1 MDQQQRRRQVYL
13 DTSPSSC
20 GGAIDAGT
28 TLLRIPDACLPS
40 LHSVERDEEFGKSLF
55 GVVHSLEASLYHD
68 AQDVVVALFLARQ
81 QQQQQQSPSFY
92 EPYIATLPVS
102 SNTSLTNDGVNSSVC
117 NNNIKLLPRQWDS
130 ETLKRRLYGTLL
142 YKRIINEQ
150 NGIKC
155 EYELIKTAWMRQ
167 QKEQQQSSP
176 TTKDDQKQTSQSSL
190 FPTCEQYDNMMSLVT
205 SRGFDGLGYDG
216 VDVMIPL
223 LDLLNHVR
231 GHGVDNTA
239 NGDGSGGVAH
249 VRYERYH
256 EEDET
261 NEDGSGDGEP
271 ATKRIKTDIDDS
283 TTATNNIRSNNS
295 GGGERGGVKVTAGQS
310 IVANGTKLQMT
321 YGAKSN
327 STLLGRYGFCIAD
340 NVEPDGSC
348 NDVVEIELKEEA
360 PPVKLQRG
368 PKSYTYGPFI
378 KALKVFYDAGND
390 ARRDDDDN
398 YTSNKHLQDESV
410 NDDANDRGEE
420 DDNDDGGLQAFLDD
434 CGEDDYEDD
443 DDDEEGG
450 DDLDDMMYNPTS
462 FGDDEQLLDKA
473 LLSSTKAEGKMN
485 DLRALEALHSSL
497 KQAMDRCERNSLIRS
512 SGGKERSYTTAE
524 DLYCIMLIKSEMQ
537 TISFYKRA
545 AEMVHSKLSKSSP
558 GVASLVDGKFEMT
571 AMDLEHINDLVGA
584 FLTIRYPGVSI

>member
-1 MDQQQRRRQVYL
+1 MLGGTKQANEDDDDDFPANSCVSSIWSNAVKWINSNGGFVHSSLRYNESQRQVYL

-20 GGAIDAGT
+20 GGVIDAGT

-40 LHSVERDEEFGKSLF
+40 LHSVERDEEFGQSLF

-81 QQQQQQSPSFY
+81 QQLSPSFY
-92 EPYIATLPVS
+92 EPYTATLPVS
-102 SNTSLTNDGVNSSVC
+102 SNASLTNNGDNSSDC
-117 NNNIKLLPRQWDS
+117 NNLQLLPRQWDS
-130 ETLKRRLYGTLL
+130 ETLQRRLYGTSL

-167 QKEQQQSSP
+167 QEEQSSP
-176 TTKDDQKQTSQSSL
+176 TTKDDDQKQTSQSSL

-231 GHGVDNTA
+231 GQGVDNTA

-256 EEDET
+256 EEDNET
-261 NEDGSGDGEP
+261 DEDGSGDGEP
-271 ATKRIKTDIDDS
+271 ATKRIKTDINDS

-340 NVEPDGSC
+340 NVEPDGEC
-348 NDVVEIELKEEA
+348 
-360 PPVKLQRG
+360 
-368 PKSYTYGPFI
+368 
-378 KALKVFYDAGND
+378 
-390 ARRDDDDN
+390 
-398 YTSNKHLQDESV
+398 
-410 NDDANDRGEE
+410 
-420 DDNDDGGLQAFLDD
+420 
-434 CGEDDYEDD
+434 
-443 DDDEEGG
+443 
-450 DDLDDMMYNPTS
+450 
-462 FGDDEQLLDKA
+462 LL
-473 LLSSTKAEGKMN
+473 
-485 DLRALEALHSSL
+485 
-497 KQAMDRCERNSLIRS
+497 C
-512 SGGKERSYTTAE
+512 
-524 DLYCIMLIKSEMQ
+524 
-537 TISFYKRA
+537 
-545 AEMVHSKLSKSSP
+545 
-558 GVASLVDGKFEMT
+558 VA
-571 AMDLEHINDLVGA
+571 
-584 FLTIRYPGVSI
+584 Y